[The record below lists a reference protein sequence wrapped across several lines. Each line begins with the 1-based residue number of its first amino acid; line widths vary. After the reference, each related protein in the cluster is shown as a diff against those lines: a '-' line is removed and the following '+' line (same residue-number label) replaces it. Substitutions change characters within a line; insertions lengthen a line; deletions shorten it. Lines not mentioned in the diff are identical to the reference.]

1 MKLFIFIILGFI
13 QGITEPIPV
22 SSSGHLLIFQNIF
35 NININ
40 YEILATITN
49 LGSFLAILLIF
60 KDEIINIFNSFFKY
74 INTKEKQ
81 YYINYKYCLLII
93 IATIPAGIIGLLITK
108 LDLFKFLE
116 NNVKFVGLMLLVTAL
131 FLYLIKDFKG
141 IKDKKDIKLKDSI
154 IIGIFQ
160 VFALIPGISRS
171 GSTIVGGMFN
181 KLKRETA
188 FNFSFMLYIPI
199 SIATSILGIKDLIES
214 NLSINELMLYL
225 ISSIF
230 AFIFTYI
237 SLNWFKKIVTN
248 GKLILFV
255 YYCLILGDL
264 VLLFL

>member
-1 MKLFIFIILGFI
+1 
-13 QGITEPIPV
+13 
-22 SSSGHLLIFQNIF
+22 
-35 NININ
+35 
-40 YEILATITN
+40 
-49 LGSFLAILLIF
+49 
-60 KDEIINIFNSFFKY
+60 
-74 INTKEKQ
+74 
-81 YYINYKYCLLII
+81 
-93 IATIPAGIIGLLITK
+93 
-108 LDLFKFLE
+108 
-116 NNVKFVGLMLLVTAL
+116 MLLVTAL